1 MIINY
6 DKYLNFNLNLNYIN
20 IKLINYYYW
29 EKKENTSQIRIDS
42 GIDKEPVNNY
52 YSLWFF
58 TKDFYGNKIK

>member
-29 EKKENTSQIRIDS
+29 GKERNTFQLPNQND
-42 GIDKEPVNNY
+42 
-52 YSLWFF
+52 
-58 TKDFYGNKIK
+58 NKL